1 MKHIKDFSLF
11 SAYLDNHTDINQRL
25 LAGLTQYIDD
35 KTTRKSHDFN
45 GRYENIY
52 ISQKLI
58 PELSLILETVNNYA
72 ADILNCSSSDL
83 KAGLWFNVM
92 NPGDST
98 TLHKHDD
105 DDELLSAVYY
115 VSVADNSGTLIL
127 DKPPVQSQVTPEEG
141 LFVFFPPNMPHEVT
155 ENMSDKC
162 RVSLGINIG
171 PANSESPL

>member
-1 MKHIKDFSLF
+1 MKNIKDFSLF
-11 SAYLDNHTDINQRL
+11 SAYLDRHIEINHQL
-25 LAGLTQYIDD
+25 LIGLTKYIDD
-35 KTTRKSHDFN
+35 KSTRKSHDFN

-52 ISQKLI
+52 ISQDLI
-58 PELSLILETVNNYA
+58 PELSLVLETVKKYA
-72 ADILNCSSSDL
+72 AEILNCPSSDL

-115 VSVADNSGTLIL
+115 VSVPENSGTLIL
-127 DKPPVQSQVTPEEG
+127 DNPPVQSQVTPEEG
-141 LFVFFPPNMPHEVT
+141 LFVFFSPNMPHEVT
-155 ENMSDKC
+155 KNMSDDC

-171 PANSESPL
+171 PANSEDL